1 MGRHLGLVIGINH
14 YQDTAF
20 RPLQFPEIDARAL
33 AQWLVN
39 TKGGHWSSS
48 DVQVLLGAQATRE
61 QVERQIMQVCLD
73 VAGPDDIV
81 FIYFAGHAFL
91 DDAQGQGY
99 LALTDTHHQAP
110 ATGLHLPT
118 LASQTMG
125 RSQAAQILF
134 MFDYFQTG
142 PTWSMLRASPYD
154 SRPLLGPSLLNVLQ
168 QVGNRYMLCS
178 CRANEF
184 APEAGEQNLGIL
196 MYQMIL
202 GLCGPLNDPTAGP
215 VTLQRLQAFLAATL
229 DQQHCPQLFGQEHT
243 PLVLTATTS
252 SSLWAV
258 PSVAGFSGAPPASPV
273 TRPITH
279 ELAAQ
284 GMYGAASVAQL
295 SPQQPA
301 PTNGAATSSALEQ
314 QRQQQSMMLLQQAR
328 YLVQMQQ
335 PMEALSLLD
344 QSLQAAPTNTAALI
358 LKGQLLGTTGR
369 FPEAMQAVEQ
379 LLQIEPNN
387 ALAWSM
393 RGALLANMGQF
404 EEALQA
410 VDRSLALDPH
420 NAETQTIKSTIMV
433 KLAVT
438 QTAGASG
445 SQPLLAS
452 PREKRGGPLSFFT
465 GVGLQLLGL
474 LLGIAGAALLV
485 LKPELPFIASLALES
500 LGLAILCVNS
510 ARGTYR
516 YGLSRIVI
524 PLLTSLVIAAALL
537 VAYKSGQARIFRII
551 VDNHARLLPL
561 LFFGLWLVAVAILP
575 LLLAIGAWFVG
586 LIRGVRRRG

>member
-39 TKGGHWSSS
+39 TKGGHWSPS

-118 LASQTMG
+118 LVSQSMG
-125 RSQAAQILF
+125 RSQAAHILF
-134 MFDYFQTG
+134 LFDYFQTG

-154 SRPLLGPSLLNVLQ
+154 SRPLLGPSLLNVLH
-168 QVGNRYMLCS
+168 QVGNRSVLCS
-178 CRANEF
+178 CRGNEF
-184 APEAGEQNLGIL
+184 APETGEQNLGIL
-196 MYQMIL
+196 MYHTIL
-202 GLCGPLNDPTAGP
+202 GLCGPLIDPTAGP
-215 VTLQRLQAFLAATL
+215 VTLQRLQAFLATTL
-229 DQQHCPQLFGQEHT
+229 DEQHSPQLFGQERT
-243 PLVLTATTS
+243 PLVLAATTS
-252 SSLWAV
+252 SSLRAV
-258 PSVAGFSGAPPASPV
+258 PPATGFSGAPPASPV

-295 SPQQPA
+295 SPQQPP

-314 QRQQQSMMLLQQAR
+314 RRQQSMMLLQQAR

-335 PMEALSLLD
+335 PIEALLLIE
-344 QSLQAAPTNTAALI
+344 QSLQAAPTNTAALV

-393 RGALLANMGQF
+393 RAALLANMGQF

-438 QTAGASG
+438 QTPGASG
-445 SQPLLAS
+445 SQPLSAS
-452 PREKRGGPLSFFT
+452 PREKRGGPLSFFA
-465 GVGLQLLGL
+465 GIGLQLLGL

-485 LKPELPFIASLALES
+485 LRPDLPFVASLALES
-500 LGLAILCVNS
+500 LGLTILCANS

-524 PLLTSLVIAAALL
+524 PLLTSLLIAAALF
-537 VAYKSGQARIFRII
+537 VAYRSGQARIFQII
-551 VDNHARLLPL
+551 AGKPARLIPL
-561 LFFGLWLVAVAILP
+561 LFLGLWLVAAAILP
-575 LLLAIGAWFVG
+575 LLLAIGAWFSG
-586 LIRGVRRRG
+586 LIRGVRRRS

>member
-33 AQWLVN
+33 TQWLVN

-48 DVQVLLGAQATRE
+48 DVQVLLGVQATRA

-118 LASQTMG
+118 LASQAMG
-125 RSQAAQILF
+125 RSQAAHILF

-142 PTWSMLRASPYD
+142 PSWSMLRASPYD
-154 SRPLLGPSLLNVLQ
+154 SRPLLGLSLLNVLH
-168 QVGNRYMLCS
+168 QVGNRSMLCS
-178 CRANEF
+178 CRGNEF
-184 APEAGEQNLGIL
+184 APETGEQNLGIL
-196 MYQMIL
+196 MYHMIL

-215 VTLQRLQAFLAATL
+215 ITLQRLQAFLATTL
-229 DQQHCPQLFGQEHT
+229 DQQHCPQAFGQERS

-252 SSLWAV
+252 SSLRAV
-258 PSVAGFSGAPPASPV
+258 ASAAGFSGAPPASPV

-301 PTNGAATSSALEQ
+301 STNGAATLDQ

-335 PMEALSLLD
+335 PMEALSLIE
-344 QSLQAAPTNTAALI
+344 QALQAAPTNTAALI

-393 RGALLANMGQF
+393 RAALLANMGQF

-410 VDRSLALDPH
+410 VDRSLALDPQ

-438 QTAGASG
+438 QTPGASG
-445 SQPLLAS
+445 SQPLS
-452 PREKRGGPLSFFT
+452 TSSREKRGGPLSFFT

-485 LKPELPFIASLALES
+485 LRPDLPFVASLALES
-500 LGLAILCVNS
+500 LGLTILCANS

-524 PLLTSLVIAAALL
+524 PLLTSLLIAAALF
-537 VAYKSGQARIFRII
+537 VAYRSGQARIFQII
-551 VDNHARLLPL
+551 AGKPARLIPL

-575 LLLAIGAWFVG
+575 LLLAIGAWFSG